1 MPNYVKI
8 PRQIVYDTSLS
19 DKRIVIFSYLCARRA
34 LDDTVAF
41 STTELCRWSNMKPNY
56 RDGKINQK
64 YYDVLFNL
72 SQRDYFVSYPDFN
85 KLSKEKTNSSKFQI
99 IQLNIEKFDVANGFG
114 IIYFDELQSILNFKE
129 GLKDSGIDLYRMSS
143 SYILL
148 LLSYLRVNM
157 NRDPDKPQCCYR
169 LYKTIA
175 SDIGIS
181 ERYVGRA
188 VEILGALNII
198 NSWECNRT
206 RYVKDDG
213 TIGFYTN
220 FKIFADYRRFIKDTL
235 GNQVIDFNYDSNQE
249 IQKQLESFESQKRI
263 YNQEH

>member
-19 DKRIVIFSYLCARRA
+19 DKRVVIFAYLCARRA

-64 YYDVLFNL
+64 YYEVLSKL
-72 SQRDYFVSYPDFN
+72 SQHDYFVSCPDFN
-85 KLSKEKTNSSKFQI
+85 MLGKEKTNSSKFQI
-99 IQLNIEKFDVANGFG
+99 MQLNIEKFDVANGFG
-114 IIYFDELQSILNFKE
+114 IIYFNELQSIFRFKE
-129 GLKDSGIDLYRMSS
+129 ELKYSGIDLYRMSS

-157 NRDPDKPQCCYR
+157 NRDSDKPQCCYR

-175 SDIGIS
+175 ADIGIS
-181 ERYVGRA
+181 ERYISRA
-188 VEILGALNII
+188 VEILNALNII
-198 NSWECNRT
+198 DNYECKRT

-213 TIGFYTN
+213 TISFYTN
-220 FKIFADYRRFIKDTL
+220 FKIFADYRRFTKDSF
-235 GNQVIDFNYDSNQE
+235 GNQIVDFNYDSKKE
-249 IQKQLESFESQKRI
+249 IQKQLKIFNS
-263 YNQEH
+263 